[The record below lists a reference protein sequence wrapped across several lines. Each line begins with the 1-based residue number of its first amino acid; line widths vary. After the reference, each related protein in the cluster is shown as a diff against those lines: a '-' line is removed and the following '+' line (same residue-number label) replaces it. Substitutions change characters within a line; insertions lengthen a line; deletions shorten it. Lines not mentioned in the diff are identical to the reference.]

1 MTSLFGLL
9 LFLLAAPDQ
18 PPSSGGSSTDAASAV
33 TLESVDGP
41 AWHGRLLSIDDEG
54 LVHCRVDERDEHV
67 PLDDLTRIEFA
78 SHKAPAQKPAMKA
91 GATLYFADGGVVD
104 AGLVASLDGDRGI
117 RADIGLAAPVDVPF
131 SALGAIRFAT
141 RPLDAVQAE
150 LSRRLGNQEAGRD
163 LLIAEREGRPV
174 VLPGTL
180 ERITPEAWT
189 FRIGDKSQTAP
200 LDKAYAVVLSRPLT
214 ASAAPPAE
222 ISLRSGGTL
231 LGRIRSADARAFQ
244 IDAGALGTM
253 NIPFD
258 FVASIT
264 LRSGRIVHLADLE
277 PATVTQRSYFDLSW
291 PPRKNCNVSGGP
303 IRLEGRR
310 YERGLGVHAYTSMT
324 WQLAGEY
331 EQYTATIGIDESVAP
346 RGRAVFRVLCDGK
359 AAYDSGP
366 IEQGQATRIKVD
378 LTGVKT
384 LTLECDPGD
393 DLDISDHCNWAAA
406 RLVRAKSA
414 S

>member
-1 MTSLFGLL
+1 MTSFFGLL
-9 LFLLAAPDQ
+9 LILSAAPDQ
-18 PPSSGGSSTDAASAV
+18 PLSAGGSSAHAV

-41 AWHGRLLSIDDEG
+41 VWHGHFLSIDDEG
-54 LVHCRVDERDEHV
+54 LVHFRVDDRDEHV

-78 SHKAPAQKPAMKA
+78 SLPAPAPKPAMKA
-91 GATLYFADGGVVD
+91 GATLYFADGGVVA
-104 AGLVASLDGDRGI
+104 AGLVAALDGDRGI
-117 RADIGLAAPVDVPF
+117 RADIGLPAPVDIPF
-131 SALGAIRFAT
+131 GALGAIRFAT
-141 RPLDAVQAE
+141 RPLDAAQAE
-150 LSRRLGNQEAGRD
+150 LSRRLRNQEAGRD
-163 LLIAEREGRPV
+163 LLIAVRDGKPV

-189 FRIGDKSQTAP
+189 FRIGDKAQTAP

-222 ISLRSGGTL
+222 IALRSGGTL
-231 LGRIRSADARAFQ
+231 HGRIRSADARAFR
-244 IDAGALGTM
+244 IDAGALGTVD
-253 NIPFD
+253 IPVD

-264 LRSGRIVHLADLE
+264 LRSGRVVHLADLE

-291 PPRKNCNVSGGP
+291 PPRKNCNVTGGP
-303 IRLEGRR
+303 IRLDGRR
-310 YERGLGVHAYTSMT
+310 YERGLGVHAYTSMS
-324 WQLAGEY
+324 WELGGEY
-331 EQYTATIGIDESVAP
+331 EQLTAMIGIDESVAP
-346 RGRAVFRVLCDGK
+346 RGRAVFRVLCDSK
-359 AAYDSGP
+359 VAYDSGP
-366 IEQGQATRIKVD
+366 IGQGLATLIKVD